1 MKLAMIG
8 AGRMGGTIV
17 QMLRKDSGSGWRLEV
32 CEPEKKSREQ
42 LAQKVGSGVKFVDRV
57 EGLGEAEVVVLAVK
71 PAMLKDVAGWLQSR
85 KSSYL
90 LISILAGVTTETLAR
105 EAGGKARVVRA
116 MPNQA
121 LRVGEGVTA
130 LCAGSGARNE
140 DLGVARKIFG
150 LGGTVLEVGEEQ
162 MDVVTALSGSGP
174 AFMAKWVEE
183 LEKAA
188 ARAGLDPKVAG
199 ELAARTM
206 LGTGALLVREGITP
220 GELCAA
226 VASPGGTTEAGLK
239 MMEAGGI
246 GALAEKAMSAAVK
259 RARELAKGG

>member
-1 MKLAMIG
+1 LRMLKG
-8 AGRMGGTIV
+8 AG
-17 QMLRKDSGSGWRLEV
+17 SWSLEA
-32 CEPEKKSREQ
+32 CEPDSKGREA
-42 LAQKVGSGVKFVDRV
+42 LAKEMGKGVKLV
-57 EGLGEAEVVVLAVK
+57 EKVEELGEAEVILLAVK
-71 PAMLKDVAGWLQSR
+71 PAMLKKVAEWLR
-85 KSSYL
+85 GRRDSYL
-90 LISILAGVTTETLAR
+90 LISILAGVTTERLAK

-130 LCAGSGARNE
+130 ICAGSGAKKE
-140 DLGVARKIFG
+140 DLEVARNIFA
-150 LGGTVLEVGEEQ
+150 LGGTVLEIGEEQ

-188 ARAGLDPKVAG
+188 ARAGLDAKVAG

-220 GELCAA
+220 GDLCAA

-239 MMEAGGI
+239 VMQVGGMEV
-246 GALAEKAMSAAVK
+246 LAEKAMSAAVQ
-259 RARELAKGG
+259 RAKELARGG

>member
-1 MKLAMIG
+1 LRMLKG
-8 AGRMGGTIV
+8 AG
-17 QMLRKDSGSGWRLEV
+17 SWSLEA
-32 CEPEKKSREQ
+32 CEPDSKGREA
-42 LAQKVGSGVKFVDRV
+42 LAKEMGKGVKLV
-57 EGLGEAEVVVLAVK
+57 EKVEELGEAEVILLAVK
-71 PAMLKDVAGWLQSR
+71 PAMLKKVAEWLR
-85 KSSYL
+85 GRRDSYL
-90 LISILAGVTTETLAR
+90 LISILAGVTTERLAK

-130 LCAGSGARNE
+130 ICAGSGAKKE
-140 DLGVARKIFG
+140 DLEVARNIFA
-150 LGGTVLEVGEEQ
+150 LGGTVLEIGEEQ

-188 ARAGLDPKVAG
+188 TRAGLDAKVAG

-220 GELCAA
+220 GELCSA

-239 MMEAGGI
+239 VMQVGGMEV
-246 GALAEKAMSAAVK
+246 LAEKAMSAAVQ
-259 RARELAKGG
+259 RAKELARGG

>member
-8 AGRMGGTIV
+8 AGRMGGTILR
-17 QMLRKDSGSGWRLEV
+17 MLKGAGSWSLEA
-32 CEPEKKSREQ
+32 CEPDSNGRKALGKEMGK
-42 LAQKVGSGVKFVDRV
+42 GVKLV
-57 EGLGEAEVVVLAVK
+57 EKVEELGEAEVILLAVK
-71 PAMLKDVAGWLQSR
+71 PAMLEKVAEWLR
-85 KSSYL
+85 GRRDSYL
-90 LISILAGVTTETLAR
+90 LISILAGVTTEKLAK
-105 EAGGKARVVRA
+105 EAGGQARVVRA

-130 LCAGSGARNE
+130 ICAGSGAKKE
-140 DLGVARKIFG
+140 DLEVARKIFA
-150 LGGTVLEVGEEQ
+150 LGGTVLEIGEEQ

-188 ARAGLDPKVAG
+188 ARGGLDAKVAG

-206 LGTGALLVREGITP
+206 LGTGALLVKEGMTP
-220 GELCAA
+220 GELCSA

-239 MMEAGGI
+239 VMQAGGME
-246 GALAEKAMSAAVK
+246 ALAEKAMSAAVQ
-259 RARELAKGG
+259 RAKELAKGG

>member
-17 QMLRKDSGSGWRLEV
+17 QMLKKDSGSGWKLEV
-32 CEPEKKSREQ
+32 CEPNQKGRDD
-42 LAQKVGSGVKFVDRV
+42 LAKEMGSGVKFVEKV
-57 EGLGEAEVVVLAVK
+57 EELGEAEVILLAVK
-71 PAMLKDVAGWLQSR
+71 PAMLEKVAEWLR
-85 KSSYL
+85 TRRDSYL
-90 LISILAGVTTETLAR
+90 LISILAGVTTERLAK

-130 LCAGSGARNE
+130 LCAGAGSKRE
-140 DLGVARKIFG
+140 DLEVARKIFA
-150 LGGTVLEVGEEQ
+150 LGGTVLEIGEEQ

-188 ARAGLDPKVAG
+188 ARAGLDAKVAG

-220 GELCAA
+220 GELCSA

-239 MMEAGGI
+239 VMQVGGMEV
-246 GALAEKAMSAAVK
+246 LAEKAMSAAVQ
-259 RARELAKGG
+259 RAKELARGG

>member
-17 QMLRKDSGSGWRLEV
+17 QMLKKDSGSGWKLEV
-32 CEPEKKSREQ
+32 CEPNQKGRDD
-42 LAQKVGSGVKFVDRV
+42 LAKEMGSGVKFVEKV
-57 EGLGEAEVVVLAVK
+57 EELGEAEVILLAVK
-71 PAMLKDVAGWLQSR
+71 PAMLEKVAGWLR
-85 KSSYL
+85 GRRDSYL
-90 LISILAGVTTETLAR
+90 LISILAGVTTERLAK

-130 LCAGSGARNE
+130 ICAGSGAKKE
-140 DLGVARKIFG
+140 DLEVARKIFG
-150 LGGTVLEVGEEQ
+150 LGGTVLEIGEEQ

-188 ARAGLDPKVAG
+188 ARGGLDAKVAG

-220 GELCAA
+220 GDLCAA

-239 MMEAGGI
+239 VMQVGGMEV
-246 GALAEKAMSAAVK
+246 LAEKAMSAAVQ
-259 RARELAKGG
+259 RAKELARGG

>member
-17 QMLRKDSGSGWRLEV
+17 QMLKKDSGSGWSLEV
-32 CEPEKKSREQ
+32 CEPNQKGRDE
-42 LAQKVGSGVKFVDRV
+42 LAKEVGSGVKFVEKV
-57 EGLGEAEVVVLAVK
+57 EALADAEVVLLAVK
-71 PAMLKDVAGWLQSR
+71 PAMLEKVSGWLR
-85 KSSYL
+85 GRRDSYL
-90 LISILAGVTTETLAR
+90 LISILAGVTTEKLVK

-121 LRVGEGVTA
+121 LRVREGVTA
-130 LCAGSGARNE
+130 ICAGSGAKKE
-140 DLGVARKIFG
+140 DLEVARKIFA
-150 LGGTVLEVGEEQ
+150 LGGTVLEIGEEQ

-188 ARAGLDPKVAG
+188 ARAGLDSKVAG

-206 LGTGALLVREGITP
+206 LGTGALLVKEGIRP
-220 GELCAA
+220 SELCAA
-226 VASPGGTTEAGLK
+226 VASPGGTTEAGLRV
-239 MMEAGGI
+239 MQAGGI
-246 GALAEKAMSAAVK
+246 EALAEKAMSAAVN
-259 RARELAKGG
+259 RAKELAKGG

>member
-17 QMLRKDSGSGWRLEV
+17 QMLKKDSGSGWGLEV
-32 CEPEKKSREQ
+32 CEPNQKGRDE
-42 LAQKVGSGVKFVDRV
+42 LAKEVGSGVKFVDRM
-57 EGLGEAEVVVLAVK
+57 EELGDAEVILLAVK

-90 LISILAGVTTETLAR
+90 LISILAGVTTETLAKGV
-105 EAGGKARVVRA
+105 GGKARVVRA

-130 LCAGSGARNE
+130 LCAGAGAKRE
-140 DLGVARKIFG
+140 DLEVTRQIFA
-150 LGGTVLEVGEEQ
+150 LGGTVLEIGEEQ

-188 ARAGLDPKVAG
+188 VRAGLDSKVSG

-206 LGTGALLVREGITP
+206 LGTGALLVREGIKP
-220 GELCAA
+220 SELCAA

-239 MMEAGGI
+239 VMQAGGI
-246 GALAEKAMSAAVK
+246 EALAEKAMSAAVN
-259 RARELAKGG
+259 RAKELAKGG

>member
-8 AGRMGGTIV
+8 AGRMGGTILR
-17 QMLRKDSGSGWRLEV
+17 MLKGAGSWSLAA
-32 CEPEKKSREQ
+32 CEPDSKGREALSQ
-42 LAQKVGSGVKFVDRV
+42 EMGKGVKLV
-57 EGLGEAEVVVLAVK
+57 ETVEELGEAEVILLAVK
-71 PAMLKDVAGWLQSR
+71 PAMLEKVAEWLR
-85 KSSYL
+85 GRRDSYL
-90 LISILAGVTTETLAR
+90 LISILAGVTTEKLAK
-105 EAGGKARVVRA
+105 EAGGKARVIRA

-121 LRVGEGVTA
+121 LRVGKGVTA
-130 LCAGSGARNE
+130 ICAGSGAKKE
-140 DLGVARKIFG
+140 DLEVARNIFA
-150 LGGTVLEVGEEQ
+150 LGGTVLEIGEEQ

-188 ARAGLDPKVAG
+188 TRAGLDAKVAG

-220 GELCAA
+220 GELCSA

-239 MMEAGGI
+239 VMQAGGI
-246 GALAEKAMSAAVK
+246 EALAEKAMSAAVK
-259 RARELAKGG
+259 RAKELAKGG

>member
-1 MKLAMIG
+1 MRVAIIG

-17 QMLRKDSGSGWRLEV
+17 QMLKKDSGSGWSLEV
-32 CEPEKKSREQ
+32 CEPN
-42 LAQKVGSGVKFVDRV
+42 QKGRDELSKEVGSGVKFADRV
-57 EGLGEAEVVVLAVK
+57 EALGDAEVVLLAVK

-90 LISILAGVTTETLAR
+90 LISILAGVTTETLAK
-105 EAGGKARVVRA
+105 ESGEKARVVRA

-130 LCAGSGARNE
+130 ICAGSGAKKE
-140 DLGVARKIFG
+140 DVGVAQKIFA
-150 LGGTVLEVGEEQ
+150 LGGAVLKIGEEQ

-188 ARAGLDPKVAG
+188 ARAGLDSKVSG

-239 MMEAGGI
+239 VMQAGGI
-246 GALAEKAMSAAVK
+246 EALAEKAMSAAVK
-259 RARELAKGG
+259 RAKELARGG

>member
-17 QMLRKDSGSGWRLEV
+17 QMLKKDSGSGWKLEV
-32 CEPEKKSREQ
+32 CEPNQKGRDD
-42 LAQKVGSGVKFVDRV
+42 LAKEMGSGVKFVEKV
-57 EGLGEAEVVVLAVK
+57 EELGEAEVVLLAVK
-71 PAMLKDVAGWLQSR
+71 PAMLEKVAECLRGR
-85 KSSYL
+85 RDSYL
-90 LISILAGVTTETLAR
+90 LISILAGVTTEKLAK
-105 EAGGKARVVRA
+105 EAGGKARVIRA

-121 LRVGEGVTA
+121 LRVGKGVTA
-130 LCAGSGARNE
+130 ICAGSGAKKE
-140 DLGVARKIFG
+140 DLEVARKIFA
-150 LGGTVLEVGEEQ
+150 LGGTVLEIGEKQ

-174 AFMAKWVEE
+174 AFMAKWVEA

-188 ARAGLDPKVAG
+188 VRAGLDSKVAG

-220 GELCAA
+220 GDLCAA

-239 MMEAGGI
+239 VMQAGGMEV
-246 GALAEKAMSAAVK
+246 LAEKAMSAAVN
-259 RARELAKGG
+259 RAKELARGG

>member
-8 AGRMGGTIV
+8 AGRMGGTILR
-17 QMLRKDSGSGWRLEV
+17 MLKGAGSWSLV
-32 CEPEKKSREQ
+32 ACEPDSKGREA
-42 LAQKVGSGVKFVDRV
+42 LSKEMGKGVKFVEKV
-57 EGLGEAEVVVLAVK
+57 EEVGDAEVILLAVK
-71 PAMLKDVAGWLQSR
+71 PAMLEKVVGWLRGR
-85 KSSYL
+85 KDSYL
-90 LISILAGVTTETLAR
+90 LISILAGVTTEKLSK

-130 LCAGSGARNE
+130 LSAGAGAKKE
-140 DLGVARKIFG
+140 DLEVTRQIFA
-150 LGGTVLEVGEEQ
+150 LGGTVLEIGEEQ

-174 AFMAKWVEE
+174 AFMAKWAVV

-188 ARAGLDPKVAG
+188 VRAGLDSKVSG

-206 LGTGALLVREGITP
+206 LGTGALLVREGIKP
-220 GELCAA
+220 NELCAA

-239 MMEAGGI
+239 VMQAGGI
-246 GALAEKAMSAAVK
+246 EALAEKAMSAAVN
-259 RARELAKGG
+259 RAKELAKGG

>member
-8 AGRMGGTIV
+8 AGRMGGTILR
-17 QMLRKDSGSGWRLEV
+17 MLKGAGSWSLEA
-32 CEPEKKSREQ
+32 CEPDSKGREA
-42 LAQKVGSGVKFVDRV
+42 LAKEMGKGVKLV
-57 EGLGEAEVVVLAVK
+57 EKVEELGEAEVILLAVK
-71 PAMLKDVAGWLQSR
+71 PAMLKKVAEWLR
-85 KSSYL
+85 GRRDSYL
-90 LISILAGVTTETLAR
+90 LISILAGVTTERLAK

-130 LCAGSGARNE
+130 ICAGSGAKKE
-140 DLGVARKIFG
+140 DLEVARNIFA
-150 LGGTVLEVGEEQ
+150 LGGTVLEIGEEQ

-188 ARAGLDPKVAG
+188 TRAGLDAKVAG

-220 GELCAA
+220 GELCSA

-239 MMEAGGI
+239 VMQVGGMEV
-246 GALAEKAMSAAVK
+246 LAEKAMSAAVQ
-259 RARELAKGG
+259 RAKELARGG

>member
-1 MKLAMIG
+1 MKVAIIG

-17 QMLRKDSGSGWRLEV
+17 QMLKKDSGSGWSLEV
-32 CEPEKKSREQ
+32 CEPNQKGRDV
-42 LAQKVGSGVKFVDRV
+42 LAKEVGSGVKFVDRV
-57 EGLGEAEVVVLAVK
+57 EALGEAEVVLLAVK
-71 PAMLKDVAGWLQSR
+71 PAMLREVAGWLQSR

-90 LISILAGVTTETLAR
+90 LISILAGVTTETLAK
-105 EAGGKARVVRA
+105 ESGEKARVVRA

-130 LCAGSGARNE
+130 ICEGAGAKKE
-140 DLGVARKIFG
+140 DLEVARKIFA
-150 LGGTVLEVGEEQ
+150 LGGTVLEIREEQ

-188 ARAGLDPKVAG
+188 ARAGLDSKVAG

-206 LGTGALLVREGITP
+206 LGTGALLVREGIKP
-220 GELCAA
+220 SELCAA

-239 MMEAGGI
+239 VMQSGGI
-246 GALAEKAMSAAVK
+246 EALAEKAMNAAVK
-259 RARELAKGG
+259 RAKELAKGG